1 MELWI
6 RTQTNKTLVK
16 VNHIAIREED
26 TLVYYGN
33 DLDLDKYVTL
43 GKYETEKRALEIL
56 DEIQKKMTQTFLL
69 KENEHINYGNMDDLR
84 KYYRRKE
91 INFVEVPKGIE
102 LEPINKD
109 ILVYEMP
116 EE

>member
-6 RTQTNKTLVK
+6 KAQNERALVK
-16 VNHIAIREED
+16 VTNVALISGSRIV
-26 TLVYYGN
+26 TFGN
-33 DLDLDKYVTL
+33 EYKSNGYFTL
-43 GKYETEKRALEIL
+43 GHYNEERALEVL

-69 KENEHINYGNMDDLR
+69 KNEHINCVNMDDLR
-84 KYYRRKE
+84 NYYRRKE
-91 INFVEVPKGIE
+91 INFVEVPNGIE

-116 EE
+116 DE

>member
-6 RTQTNKTLVK
+6 RSQDRDNLIK
-16 VNHIAIREED
+16 VDNIYITTYNEGWAIKSGD
-26 TLVYYGN
+26 
-33 DLDLDKYVTL
+33 TL
-43 GKYETEKRALEIL
+43 GKYRTQKRALEVL

-69 KENEHINYGNMDDLR
+69 KENEHINYDNMDSLR
-84 KYYRRKE
+84 NYYRRKE

-116 EE
+116 

>member
-6 RTQTNKTLVK
+6 RTQTNRTLVK

-26 TLVYYGN
+26 TIVYYGN

-43 GKYETEKRALEIL
+43 GKYETKERALEIL
-56 DEIQKKMTQTFLL
+56 DEIQKKMTQQFLL
-69 KENEHINYGNMDDLR
+69 KEKEHINCGEMDSLR
-84 KYYRRKE
+84 NYYRRKE
-91 INFVEVPKGIE
+91 INFVEVPNGIE

-116 EE
+116 KI

>member
-16 VNHIAIREED
+16 VNHIAIRGED

-56 DEIQKKMTQTFLL
+56 DEIQKKMTQQFLL
-69 KENEHINYGNMDDLR
+69 KKSINHENMDD
-84 KYYRRKE
+84 
-91 INFVEVPKGIE
+91 VEVPNGIE
-102 LEPINKD
+102 LEPISKD

-116 EE
+116 DE